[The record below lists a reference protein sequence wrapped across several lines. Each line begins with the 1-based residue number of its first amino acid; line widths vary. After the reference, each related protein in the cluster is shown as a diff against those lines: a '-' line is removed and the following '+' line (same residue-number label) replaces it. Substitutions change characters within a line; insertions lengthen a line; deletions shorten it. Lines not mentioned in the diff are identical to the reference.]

1 MKSIKKNDDNSSSC
15 TPSVS
20 PSRTPKSPA
29 SADFLLDKKTAS
41 ADFLLDKKTATEKKV
56 SRPDFNS
63 PSQKFKFES
72 SKVPNF
78 PVKPFQF

>member
-20 PSRTPKSPA
+20 PSRTPKSP
-29 SADFLLDKKTAS
+29 AS